1 MDATDTSNSLQTG
14 TLWAKRGER
23 CICAKLYFF
32 LLPSYLALTGL
43 ATVAGLAQSVGRLTA
58 EREVA
63 GSIPGAGPL
72 LKVLKWLRNE
82 GTSFALQAAR
92 PSRGSDDHV
101 KWRSRLH

>member
-1 MDATDTSNSLQTG
+1 MMK
-14 TLWAKRGER
+14 LWMYENH
-23 CICAKLYFF
+23 ICENHL
-32 LLPSYLALTGL
+32 
-43 ATVAGLAQSVGRLTA
+43 TVAGLAQSVERLTA

-72 LKVLKWLRNE
+72 LRVLKWLRNE

-92 PSRGSDDHV
+92 PSRGLDDHV